1 MKPFTKE
8 FKITFNDGD
17 SFKQYLSDI
26 NKIPILHENE
36 EYEYALKARE
46 GDENA
51 LRILV
56 ESNLRFVVSVAKQQV
71 DRYCCLE
78 DLVNEG
84 NIGLMI
90 AAKKYDPSRG
100 FKFISYAVWWIRQ
113 RINEYKNENSRFIR
127 LPNNKITQINK
138 VKTAKGTLEQKLNRE
153 PSISEVS
160 DFLNVKDEE
169 VIDMFELDTTYVNSL
184 DRTIVDENDGHC
196 LIDIIPSKDSED
208 ETLLEKEDRA
218 KLISDLLGSLK
229 PREEL
234 IIRLCFGLGEHK
246 PLTLQDVGEIVGISR
261 EAVRQIRD
269 KSINRLKRT
278 VRKSKIDISEVL
290 KIG

>member
-8 FKITFNDGD
+8 LKITTVSSE
-17 SFKQYLSDI
+17 SFKQYLLEIS
-26 NKIPILHENE
+26 KIPILHENE
-36 EYEYALKARE
+36 EYEYALKVKE

-71 DRYCCLE
+71 DKYTTLE

-84 NIGLMI
+84 NIGLII

-100 FKFISYAVWWIRQ
+100 FKFISYAVWWVRQ
-113 RINEYKNENSRFIR
+113 RMNEYKNENSRFIR
-127 LPNNKITQINK
+127 LPNNKLTKINK
-138 VKTAKGTLEQKLNRE
+138 INTAKTILEQKFNRVPTIDE
-153 PSISEVS
+153 ISE
-160 DFLNVKDEE
+160 FLKIEDEE
-169 VIDMFELDTTYVNSL
+169 VIDMLQLDKNHVNSL
-184 DRTIVDENDGHC
+184 DKPMIDEGDSYS
-196 LIDIIPSKDSED
+196 LIDITPSLDSVTDNPMEN
-208 ETLLEKEDRA
+208 EDRE
-218 KLISDLLGSLK
+218 KILSSLLSSLK

-269 KSINRLKRT
+269 RSLIRLGSSIRKR
-278 VRKSKIDISEVL
+278 KIDISEVL
-290 KIG
+290 KLG